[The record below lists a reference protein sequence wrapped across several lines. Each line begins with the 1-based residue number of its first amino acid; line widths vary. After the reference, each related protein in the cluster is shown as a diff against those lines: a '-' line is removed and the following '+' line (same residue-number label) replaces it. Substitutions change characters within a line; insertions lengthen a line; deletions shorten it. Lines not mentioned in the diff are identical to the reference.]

1 MKRARDVVPARFRHM
16 ALALP
21 GAVEGAHQGTADFR
35 VGKRIYAT
43 LGYPDDAWGM
53 VKLTPEQQ
61 SMLVEAEPEIFRPV
75 PGGWGKQGYT
85 NVLLAK
91 ADATTLQSAL
101 TMAWKNVAP
110 NASAKRRAIR
120 SSRVQKA
127 ILISHRINPE
137 RPDRSLFER
146 ASAIGLRLNCARYE
160 SCGARARE
168 DNSNPAEDRM
178 RKLTQFVLP
187 ACLSMLASAAL
198 AVDRGQYDHVPSD
211 IRAWFKSVI
220 APNGV
225 PCCDIS
231 DGHRTTYDVRAGAY
245 WVPIEG
251 QWMAVPD
258 RAVIRDQGNPI
269 GEAVVW
275 YVHHRGSIIISCFVP
290 ADAV

>member
-1 MKRARDVVPARFRHM
+1 MSSARFRRI

-43 LGYPDDAWGM
+43 LGYPDDDWGM

-75 PGGWGKQGYT
+75 PGGWGKHGYT

-101 TMAWKNVAP
+101 THGVGE
-110 NASAKRRAIR
+110 RRAEITDEGAR
-120 SSRVQKA
+120 CSPGARQEE

-137 RPDRSLFER
+137 RLDRSLFER
-146 ASAIGLRLNCARYE
+146 ASAIGLRLNCVRYE
-160 SCGARARE
+160 SWDGGARE
-168 DNSNPAEDRM
+168 DKSNTAEDRM
-178 RKLTQFVLP
+178 RMLTRFVLSVG
-187 ACLSMLASAAL
+187 LSMLASAAL
-198 AVDRGQYDHVPSD
+198 AVDRGQYDHVPPD